1 MTRQG
6 GKSRQPFGRFSMSQ
20 NNLINEFINA
30 APQALLDTKIVA
42 AYTGLS
48 ISWFHCKAVSGGG
61 IPYTKIGN
69 KRRYLKQDVLDWL
82 AEHTKKV
89 HSTSE
94 YIREGGCDE

>member
-1 MTRQG
+1 M
-6 GKSRQPFGRFSMSQ
+6 
-20 NNLINEFINA
+20 NNNHLINDFIDA
-30 APQALLDTKIVA
+30 SPQALLDTNVVS

-48 ISWFHCKAVSGGG
+48 ISWFHCKAVLGGG
-61 IPYTKIGN
+61 IPYSKIGH

-94 YIREGGCDE
+94 YDQKGSRHE